1 MGVEALVF
9 HAHLV
14 HFQER
19 ALATTCTCTRA
30 HAILHTQAC
39 LLAGAHKRTVAKPRV
54 QTVGPDTGGEPGLS
68 LLPCRLRSPWR
79 QSSPGW
85 ETPRLARSL
94 LGLEQASEPD

>member
-19 ALATTCTCTRA
+19 ALAITCTCTRA

-39 LLAGAHKRTVAKPRV
+39 LLAGAHKRDAS
-54 QTVGPDTGGEPGLS
+54 GPDRGPRHRGRAWLEPSPLPPEVALASVFSRVGNFSLGAQPPEPGTS
-68 LLPCRLRSPWR
+68 L
-79 QSSPGW
+79 
-85 ETPRLARSL
+85 
-94 LGLEQASEPD
+94 